1 MNNYESVQSYLL
13 KNYHNVDLYT
23 LLSRI
28 NMSESQQFKFNSDAK
43 RIRLN
48 RNDAFNLIK
57 IANAIYENS
66 AIMYSKKW
74 NYNFET
80 LNKLKTLLI
89 RVNDISVRLQLNK
102 IVDKIENIL
111 FTNKDDDVMELI
123 VNFYQIYSDYNILL
137 SPKSVQTT
145 FEPETTHVVPTT
157 KPETTHVVPTTKTIV
172 SVPVQLSTLVSPP
185 SMSNILSPNIP
196 SPPPFSTPS
205 IPPPPPMPSIPPPS
219 PMPSIPS
226 PPPSSVPNILS
237 PPPSSIPIIPP
248 PPSSIP
254 SIPPPPPPMPDVSA
268 SLLPSLPNNNLSF
281 MPPPP
286 PPLPT
291 LLDDSINE
299 KLLETITKEESN
311 KRVNNRDQMLSQIT
325 SGIKLKKVDVS
336 DKPKP
341 TTPVNDREQMLS
353 QIKSGIKLKKVNVPA
368 PLAEKKIYSDNPIAE
383 AIHGSL
389 KKRRAAQMESSSEAP
404 TSENED
410 WDDDVQINFIDKSD
424 LVFAKTMYN
433 IIVSSQAYDKKDKEI
448 QVMLTDINSLL
459 SKPRTQ
465 NKLNQAIVML
475 QKLTA
480 SIALDNNL
488 LDLPQYAHDASYSLL
503 NEQLF
508 KTDRYKFI
516 EFVEDLIFKM
526 KYKEAEDQIKS
537 AIEYS
542 PKDFK
547 FKELLQNIKKLSK
560 IQKESHA

>member
-13 KNYHNVDLYT
+13 KNYHNVNLYT
-23 LLSRI
+23 LFSRI
-28 NMSESQQFKFNSDAK
+28 NMSESQQFKFDSDAK
-43 RIRLN
+43 RIKLN
-48 RNDAFNLIK
+48 RNDAFNLMK

-66 AIMYSKKW
+66 AIMYSEKW
-74 NYNFET
+74 SHNFET

-89 RVNDISVRLQLNK
+89 RVNDINVRSLLNK
-102 IVDKIENIL
+102 IVEKIENIL
-111 FTNKDDDVMELI
+111 FINKDDNNDDIMELI
-123 VNFYQIYSDYNILL
+123 VRFYQIYSDYNILL
-137 SPKSVQTT
+137 PKSVSEFQTT
-145 FEPETTHVVPTT
+145 FKSKPTT
-157 KPETTHVVPTTKTIV
+157 TETIT
-172 SVPVQLSTLVSPP
+172 SLNVPVALQ
-185 SMSNILSPNIP
+185 
-196 SPPPFSTPS
+196 
-205 IPPPPPMPSIPPPS
+205 PMPPLTPVLQPTMISS
-219 PMPSIPS
+219 PMI
-226 PPPSSVPNILS
+226 SS
-237 PPPSSIPIIPP
+237 PIIDVPDV
-248 PPSSIP
+248 SLAA
-254 SIPPPPPPMPDVSA
+254 PPPPPMPDVSLA
-268 SLLPSLPNNNLSF
+268 APPPPPMPDVSLAA
-281 MPPPP
+281 PPPP
-286 PPLPT
+286 PPPPMPNNDFIPPPPPLM
-291 LLDDSINE
+291 LFDNDDGRQ
-299 KLLETITKEESN
+299 KLLEVVTKEESN
-311 KRVNNRDQMLSQIT
+311 KQIDNRNQMLSQIK
-325 SGIKLKKVDVS
+325 SGIKLKKIDAS

-353 QIKSGIKLKKVNVPA
+353 QIKSGIKLKKVNVSA

-410 WDDDVQINFIDKSD
+410 WDDDVQINIIDKSD

-433 IIVSSQAYDKKDKEI
+433 IIVSSQAYAYDKKDKEI

-475 QKLTA
+475 QKLTT

-526 KYKEAEDQIKS
+526 KYKEAKDQVKS
-537 AIEYS
+537 AIEYF
-542 PKDFK
+542 PKDSK
-547 FKELLQNIKKLSK
+547 FIELLRNIETLLKV
-560 IQKESHA
+560 QKESHA